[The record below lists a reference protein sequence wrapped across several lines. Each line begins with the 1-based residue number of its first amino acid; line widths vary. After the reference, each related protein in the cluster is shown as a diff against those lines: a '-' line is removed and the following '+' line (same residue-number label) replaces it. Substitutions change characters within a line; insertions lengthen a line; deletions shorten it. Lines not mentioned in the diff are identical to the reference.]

1 PNFSKG
7 YYGADVSGPVFKDIA
22 HKIYRDALV
31 LEEIDNVEPEFA
43 SVNSD
48 YENYYETSLETL
60 RSIPN
65 VKGMAAMDAVS
76 ILENLGLI
84 VQYFGNGKVKKQS
97 LKSGDKIIKGS
108 IIKLELS

>member
-1 PNFSKG
+1 
-7 YYGADVSGPVFKDIA
+7 
-22 HKIYRDALV
+22 
-31 LEEIDNVEPEFA
+31 
-43 SVNSD
+43 
-48 YENYYETSLETL
+48 
-60 RSIPN
+60 
-65 VKGMAAMDAVS
+65 MDAVS